1 MDHMIYTAMSGAKQ
15 VMLRQASNNHN
26 LANANTT
33 GFQADL
39 DAFKSMPVYGPGH
52 PSRVF
57 VEDQH
62 VGVDFS
68 KGQIMTTARE
78 LDIAVNGDGF
88 LTVQAPDGSEAYTRA
103 GDLRISVGG
112 VLETSSGHAVMG
124 NGGPI
129 AIPPFEK
136 LEIGADG
143 TISIKPLGQ
152 SASSL
157 ATLDRIK
164 LVNPVPSALA
174 KGEDGLLRTT
184 DGQPA
189 EVDASVSVINGALES
204 SNVNTVD
211 SLVTMIALA
220 REYEMNVKMMK
231 AAEETDSASTSL
243 LRMT

>member
-39 DAFKSMPVYGPGH
+39 DAFKSLPVYGPGH

-57 VEDQH
+57 AEDQR

-68 KGQIMTTARE
+68 KGQIMTTGRE

-88 LTVQAPDGSEAYTRA
+88 LAVQAPDGSEAYTRT
-103 GDLRISVGG
+103 GDLRISAGG

-143 TISIKPLGQ
+143 TISIVPLGQ
-152 SASSL
+152 SATSL

-164 LVNPVPSALA
+164 LVNPEPAALA

-189 EVDASVSVINGALES
+189 LVDASVSVINGALES

-231 AAEETDSASTSL
+231 AAEETDSASASL